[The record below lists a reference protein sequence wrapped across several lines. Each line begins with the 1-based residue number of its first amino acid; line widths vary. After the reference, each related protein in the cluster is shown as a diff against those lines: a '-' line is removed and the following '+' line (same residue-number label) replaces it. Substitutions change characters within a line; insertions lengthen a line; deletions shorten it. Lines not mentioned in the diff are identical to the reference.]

1 MVDDVSSTQLFDLV
15 YQSAKLLRAEYARR
29 LQPMHLTPS
38 HTRVLR
44 TLARLDEP
52 VKVADLA
59 VLLGV
64 RPRSATG
71 LLTEL
76 VSSQLVRRRS
86 HPTDGRAVMVS
97 LTPKGRRTWSRI
109 VAMADDVATAFF
121 APIPQPNRNQIAKGL
136 VRALDESKL

>member
-1 MVDDVSSTQLFDLV
+1 MIDNISSTKLFDLV
-15 YQSAKLLRAEYARR
+15 YQSAKVLRAEYAAR

-44 TLARLDEP
+44 TLAGLDEP

-59 VLLGV
+59 ELLGV

-76 VSSQLVRRRS
+76 VSGGLVRRRS

-97 LTPKGRRTWSRI
+97 LTPKGRRTWARI

-121 APIPQPNRNQIAKGL
+121 APVPQPTRNQMARGL
-136 VRALDESKL
+136 SRALEARTL

>member
-1 MVDDVSSTQLFDLV
+1 MVDNISSTQLFDLV
-15 YQSAKLLRAEYARR
+15 YQSAKVLRTEYAQR
-29 LQPMHLTPS
+29 LQPMNLTPS

-44 TLARLDEP
+44 TLARLEAP

-59 VLLGV
+59 DLLGV

-76 VSSQLVRRRS
+76 VNGGLVRRRS

-97 LTPKGRRTWSRI
+97 LTPKGRRSWERI

-121 APIPQPNRNQIAKGL
+121 APIPQPARNQMARGL
-136 VRALDESKL
+136 ARALEQNTL